1 MQIRVDPISS
11 VPVFLQIVQEV
22 KSVVARGG
30 YVPDEMIPSVRQMAA
45 QVLVNP
51 NTVARAYREL
61 ERDKVIYTRR
71 GLGVFITTDAPRICN
86 ADRRRDIY
94 GLLKQIT
101 TQAGRAG
108 ISESEVRDALERVM
122 GDGVEDSPEPKTEEG
137 RTET

>member
-1 MQIRVDPISS
+1 LQIRVDPSSS

-22 KSVVARGG
+22 KSVIARGG

-45 QVLVNP
+45 TILVNP

-71 GLGVFITTDAPRICN
+71 GLGVFVTADAPEICH

-94 GLLKQIT
+94 GMLKRIT

-108 ISESEVRDALERVM
+108 ISESEVRDALEHVM
-122 GDGVEDSPEPKTEEG
+122 GDDLEDSPEPETEKG
-137 RTET
+137 RTEP

>member
-1 MQIRVDPISS
+1 MQIRVDPSSS

-22 KSVVARGG
+22 KSVIARGG

-45 QVLVNP
+45 QILVNP

-71 GLGVFITTDAPRICN
+71 GLGVFVTANAPQTCN
-86 ADRRRDIY
+86 VDRRRDIY
-94 GLLKQIT
+94 SLLKQIA

-108 ISESEVRDALERVM
+108 ISEDEVRDTLERVM
-122 GDGVEDSPEPKTEEG
+122 GDDAEELPEQEPPGGRAKT
-137 RTET
+137 